1 MKAFDALTTQKFE
14 NLEQLLNYSK
24 KHKLVCSVDP
34 DTKDRIYALNPTTNR
49 SYTFLVKE
57 NKDRWLYLTKIQRQY
72 RSTDRQAL
80 PGRSCGRRVIVI

>member
-14 NLEQLLNYSK
+14 NPEQLLNYFK
-24 KHKLVCSVDP
+24 NHKIVCRVDP

-57 NKDRWLYLTKIQRQY
+57 NKDRWLYLTKI
-72 RSTDRQAL
+72 
-80 PGRSCGRRVIVI
+80 